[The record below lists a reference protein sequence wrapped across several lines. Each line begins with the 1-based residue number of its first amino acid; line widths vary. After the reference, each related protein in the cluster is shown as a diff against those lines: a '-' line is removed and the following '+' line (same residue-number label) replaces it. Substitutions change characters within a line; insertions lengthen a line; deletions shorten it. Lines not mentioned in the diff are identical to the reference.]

1 MQTNQNASFNDLVD
15 EFLGGHI
22 PQELAASISLPEL
35 PPDTREFILRMF
47 ALMKRAGYSAAEFNP
62 ALIRWLAVSIPSTLP
77 SAWGGRIPPLTLPG
91 RHRKLDAYVAS
102 RNWPPGNDPHIFVDV
117 GCGFPPVT
125 TSDTAQKFSDWHIYG
140 IDRSFSDYVLYDSE
154 GHYACFDDK
163 GGFQYFQAFMTA
175 SGRDLYA
182 DPDGT
187 RKRFTSL
194 FKNLFPGLQN
204 PDDTASETVTAEG
217 NKLVRNHIRDFET
230 DNLTFI
236 KSDIAELDLQPVKVV
251 RCMNLLIYFMPEVR
265 KKMVKQIGGLL
276 DDEGILITGT
286 NGLGIQTRYTVYQKD
301 INGLSPTEF
310 AFSLDNVGHIVFMPF
325 FTIHD
330 DDPEAMLLAELAGT
344 LRSDVRFWSDF
355 RERMDGLL
363 RQHEI
368 CKRGPDGFLHFLRE
382 EMPPDEWFQKN
393 ALIWQQIA
401 EDDYPERA
409 AGVLEE
415 AGYKAW
421 VNPVGDIAVLPDK
434 DYLS

>member
-1 MQTNQNASFNDLVD
+1 MHINDNASFDDLVD
-15 EFLGGHI
+15 KFLGGHI
-22 PQELAASISLPEL
+22 PQELTASITLSEL

-47 ALMKRAGYSAAEFNP
+47 ALMKRAGYSATEFNP

-102 RNWPPGNDPHIFVDV
+102 RKWPFGKDPHVFVDV

-125 TSDTAQKFSDWHIYG
+125 TSDTARELSDWHIYG
-140 IDRSFSDYVLYDSE
+140 IDRSFADFVLYDND

-187 RKRFTSL
+187 RKRFISL
-194 FKNLFPGLQN
+194 FKNLFPRLKSTNGM
-204 PDDTASETVTAEG
+204 ASETVEEDG

-236 KSDIAELDLQPVKVV
+236 KSDIADLDLQPVKVV
-251 RCMNLLIYFMPEVR
+251 RCMNLLIYFRPEVR
-265 KKMVKQIGGLL
+265 KEMVKQIGGLL
-276 DDEGILITGT
+276 DDDGILITGT

-301 INGLSPTEF
+301 INGLFPTEF
-310 AFSLDNVGHIVFMPF
+310 AFSLDNIGHIVFMPF
-325 FTIHD
+325 FTIHE

-344 LRSDVRFWSDF
+344 LRSNVRFWSDF
-355 RERMDGLL
+355 SQRMDELL
-363 RQHEI
+363 FEHEI
-368 CKRGPDGFLHFLRE
+368 CKRGSDGFLNFFRE
-382 EMPPDEWFQKN
+382 EMPPDEWFEKN
-393 ALIWQQIA
+393 TLIWQQIA
-401 EDDYPERA
+401 KEGYPARA
-409 AGVLEE
+409 TGVLERGGQE
-415 AGYKAW
+415 AW
-421 VNPVGDIAVLPDK
+421 VNPVGDIAVRPSK
-434 DYLS
+434 EYSF